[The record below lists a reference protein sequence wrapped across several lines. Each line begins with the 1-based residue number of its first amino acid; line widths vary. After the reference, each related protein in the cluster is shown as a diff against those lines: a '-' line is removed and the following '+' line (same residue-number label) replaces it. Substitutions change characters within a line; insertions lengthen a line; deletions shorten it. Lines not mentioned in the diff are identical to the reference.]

1 MKKLHSYTATQLH
14 SYTRLLCFLLF
25 SLFFSAQNSLAQ
37 EGCGTDDYSDIETAP
52 SLPWYGNDTY
62 LAKYMDSLQTSW
74 QQQSSRSNASPPS
87 YTIPV
92 QFTVLLAPGEVLNTV
107 VPPADLARLISTLN
121 DGFKSNGLPFN
132 FTMLC
137 VKTVLLPSASA
148 SYVEAAYHL
157 NNGTPFAY
165 NVLIATVYTGPVVAG
180 NIFWNPTG
188 NGVCI
193 TRTTGVSVTAAK
205 NFVHE
210 AGHYFGL
217 KHTHL
222 GHAAP
227 YNLPLCYQEQVRRG
241 FCQPPGY
248 CAALSLGIDKL
259 YCSKTGDFLCDTQA
273 DQGPDKAAAGVVADW
288 FGDPYQ
294 PDKSN
299 YMSYWPSSGYATF
312 SQGQRAI
319 ILRNFGKRNGGSI
332 KTKNLEVDDYEID
345 DFDATAKEIR
355 RGETQIHT
363 MYNAIDCQS
372 DIIDIVYFEAMPFI
386 GSYFVETKNI
396 VGDVIGDINVFTAT
410 KNGSG
415 LQRVSNITSGV
426 VITNGGKSIEI
437 PCNLLNS
444 SLFDPTFCLIEINKK
459 PNPAGVTS
467 SSGEYSVALSQ
478 SYQPQLT
485 PNTTEVCV
493 GAKFSIDGLTPN
505 GSVQWLPDGVKL
517 SNNNQQITQ
526 VLGSTGSGLASINA
540 IVEENGCSMFVPLT
554 PMVFTV
560 SDKYPDPMI
569 KNVTS
574 YGVYNNC
581 KSFKYKFNASI
592 TGATYVDW
600 KTACG
605 PSSGCSMTKIS
616 DTEIEVSGDFISWDG
631 NKGTYIEVTIVATNA
646 CGVSTSY
653 TYKTSFSRG
662 SCLGTDG
669 GGRDNIE
676 LAPNPTKTT
685 TTIKM
690 TPKDEV
696 GKEGVVRFIQIVNP
710 VNGVQYEQKTDATEI
725 EIDVTDFMD
734 GVYYVLVSRD
744 GETSQAVLVVQK
756 E

>member
-1 MKKLHSYTATQLH
+1 M
-14 SYTRLLCFLLF
+14 LF

-37 EGCGTDDYSDIETAP
+37 ESCGTDDYSDSETTP

-62 LAKYMDSLQTSW
+62 LPRYMDSLQRAW
-74 QQQSSRSNASPPS
+74 VQQSGGRSGSAAPS

-92 QFTVLLAPGEVLNTV
+92 QFIVLLAPGEVLTTV
-107 VPPADLARLISTLN
+107 VPPVRFANLITALN
-121 DGFKSNGLPFN
+121 QAYPPNGIPFH

-137 VKTVLLPSASA
+137 VKTVQPTVTTVGYGVAGS
-148 SYVEAAYHL
+148 HID
-157 NNGTPFAY
+157 NNRTAGAI
-165 NVLIATVYTGPVVAG
+165 NVLISVGYTGIFAG
-180 NIFWNPTG
+180 SIFWHPTQDG
-188 NGVCI
+188 ICL
-193 TRTTGVSVTAAK
+193 TRTTGSSASSAK
-205 NFVHE
+205 NFAHE

-332 KTKNLEVDDYEID
+332 KIKNLEVDDYEID
-345 DFDATAKEIR
+345 DFDATAKEIK
-355 RGETQIHT
+355 RGQTQIHT

-372 DIIDIVYFEAMPFI
+372 DIIDMVYFEAKPFV

-396 VGDVIGDINVFTAT
+396 VGTVLGNINIFTAF
-410 KNGSG
+410 KSGSG
-415 LQRVSNITSGV
+415 VQRISDITSGV
-426 VITNGGKSIEI
+426 IVTNGGKNIEI

-444 SLFDPTFCLIEINKK
+444 SLFGSTFCLIEINKS

-467 SSGEYSVALSQ
+467 SSGQYSVALSQ

-505 GSVQWLPDGVKL
+505 GSVQWMPENVIL
-517 SNNNQQITQ
+517 SNNNQQTTQ
-526 VLGSTGSGLASINA
+526 VLGSTGSGLSSITA
-540 IVEENGCSMFVPLT
+540 IIEENGCSMFVPVT

-560 SDKYPDPMI
+560 SDKYHDPMI

-600 KTACG
+600 KTTCG

-616 DTEIEVSGDFISWDG
+616 DTEVEVSGDFISWDG
-631 NKGTYIEVTIVATNA
+631 NKGTYIEVTVVATNA

-690 TPKDEV
+690 TPKEEV

-710 VNGVQYEQKTDATEI
+710 VSGVQYEQKTDAAEI
-725 EIDVTDFMD
+725 ELDVSSFMD